1 MSALKRLGKQSGV
14 RILLLK
20 SEPYEYSIADL
31 AKEPQA
37 TDRWD
42 GIRNHVAKNNLAS
55 AEIGDLC
62 LFYHSNAKKETGI
75 VGVAECVR
83 TSYDDPLA
91 KDPKS
96 KYYDANWLKKGTEDE
111 CKWKSIDIKLLETW
125 TSPVTLI
132 ELKAAKEQS
141 NERGKILSNMELFR
155 TARLSVQKVTCEE
168 FEEIDKMRQEFDGAK
183 ASGGEKEAAP
193 SIKRERESSAS
204 SGSSKKAKKSEK

>member
-31 AKEPQA
+31 AKEPDS

-75 VGVAECVR
+75 VGVAECVK
-83 TSYDDPLA
+83 TCYDDPLA

-96 KYYDANWLKKGTEDE
+96 KYYDANWLKKGTQDE

-132 ELKAAKEQS
+132 DLKAAKEQN

-155 TARLSVQKVTCEE
+155 TARLSVQKVTEQE
-168 FEEIDKMRQEFDGAK
+168 FEEIDKMRHELDATK
-183 ASGGEKEAAP
+183 ASGGEKED
-193 SIKRERESSAS
+193 SESTSKRQRETSAS
-204 SGSSKKAKKSEK
+204 GSAKKAKK